1 MTSSGSHSRKQHM
14 KPTVIRI
21 LILTAVFATLAA
33 GSKSICA
40 QVLEKVNDYYLI
52 EAQYDKA
59 QAVPGSRNLYLKI
72 TMKVPVAKPVPSDQ
86 VLKLATEYEPL
97 EDSEIKLSFDAKEPK
112 RLKDGFEEEIYTFQ
126 IKIPEGTEPRVYKI
140 KLKFQYPD
148 KDKTTVPRQIDL
160 NVGLPSKGK
169 LKIIEIGSEPLIAGS
184 EGLYTLKLRNE
195 YPDYPINIHKLTLSS
210 TPSGLISKIE
220 VLDVGD
226 SKAEINGNT
235 VNFKPPLTIKPY
247 QQPSIQLKIKAR
259 NMSIGNWISGFGEGS
274 KLVFDFEYDDSNLRT
289 ISDFSHEAPV
299 KVRPGDWTLLGAMFV
314 GVLIGTGLKFYL
326 EYLRE
331 KGVIR
336 RKGVGIFVTITVLV
350 GIVITIIAWAGQIQI
365 IAFKDINF
373 SYDRPVVIFI
383 IGLIGALGGV
393 HYLNNWAKK
402 LLPQETGG
410 EKGAKDG

>member
-1 MTSSGSHSRKQHM
+1 M
-14 KPTVIRI
+14 KPIVKRI
-21 LILTAVFATLAA
+21 LILAAVFATLTA
-33 GSKSICA
+33 GSKNICA
-40 QVLEKVNDYYLI
+40 QFSERLENVNDYYLI
-52 EAQYDKA
+52 EAQYDKT
-59 QAVPGSRNLYLKI
+59 QAFPGSRNLFLKI
-72 TMKVPVAKPVPSDQ
+72 TMKVPEKKAPVPSDQ
-86 VLKLATEYEPL
+86 VLTLATEYDFL
-97 EDSEIKLSFDAKEPK
+97 EDSEIKLSFNDKEPK
-112 RLKDGFEEEIYTFQ
+112 KLRDGFEEEIYTFK
-126 IKIPEGTEPRVYKI
+126 IKIPEKTEPRVYRI

-148 KDKTTVPRQIDL
+148 KNKPVVAREIDL
-160 NVGLPSKGK
+160 YVGLLREGK
-169 LKIIEIGSEPLIAGS
+169 LKVIGISSEPLIAGD
-184 EGLYTLKLRNE
+184 EGLCTLKLHNQ
-195 YPDYPINIHKLTLSS
+195 YADYAINIHKLTLSS

-220 VLDVGD
+220 VPDVGD
-226 SKAEINGNT
+226 AKAEINGNT
-235 VNFKPPLTIKPY
+235 ISFKPPLTIGKDKNA
-247 QQPSIQLKIKAR
+247 SIQFKIKAR

-274 KLVFDFEYDDSNLRT
+274 KLVFDFEYDDSNQRT
-289 ISDFSHEAPV
+289 ISDYSYEAPV

-373 SYDRPVVIFI
+373 SYDRPIVIFI

-402 LLPQETGG
+402 LLPHETGG